1 MIHVLCT
8 AHSCVAQLAEHP
20 TVNRTVTGSS
30 PVAGAK
36 AETLTRV
43 GFSRSCG
50 NGCGSVRNG
59 HSLRFSDKLEKPA
72 QKTHEKGPRHAV
84 TANSHV
90 SGKVHETLRERHPN
104 VSQGI
109 TAGIMRNHP
118 NPTRPCRSLQNRER
132 TRCMSR
138 PEPRRPPHGI
148 GNHVAAFI
156 DITAISNLRK
166 TQSSRYNPNN
176 LLYLDCVIMLTEHE
190 DIRPSWSKTRS

>member
-1 MIHVLCT
+1 M
-8 AHSCVAQLAEHP
+8 
-20 TVNRTVTGSS
+20 
-30 PVAGAK
+30 
-36 AETLTRV
+36 ETLTRV

-72 QKTHEKGPRHAV
+72 QKTHEKKVATRR
-84 TANSHV
+84 NSKFARQV
-90 SGKVHETLRERHPN
+90 GRFMKTLRERHPN
-104 VSQGI
+104 VSQGM

>member
-1 MIHVLCT
+1 MVILSDSQTNSKNQPKKHT
-8 AHSCVAQLAEHP
+8 QKARDTPSQHI
-20 TVNRTVTGSS
+20 RTSG
-30 PVAGAK
+30 
-36 AETLTRV
+36 
-43 GFSRSCG
+43 
-50 NGCGSVRNG
+50 
-59 HSLRFSDKLEKPA
+59 
-72 QKTHEKGPRHAV
+72 
-84 TANSHV
+84 
-90 SGKVHETLRERHPN
+90 GKVHETLRERHPN

>member
-1 MIHVLCT
+1 MRERLRKRPKW
-8 AHSCVAQLAEHP
+8 SF
-20 TVNRTVTGSS
+20 S
-30 PVAGAK
+30 PI
-36 AETLTRV
+36 LRQTRKT
-43 GFSRSCG
+43 SPKNTRKRAATR
-50 NGCGSVRNG
+50 RNSKFARQG
-59 HSLRFSDKLEKPA
+59 
-72 QKTHEKGPRHAV
+72 
-84 TANSHV
+84 
-90 SGKVHETLRERHPN
+90 GKVHETLRERHPN

>member
-1 MIHVLCT
+1 MRERLRKRPKWSFSPILRQT
-8 AHSCVAQLAEHP
+8 RKTSPKNTRKRVA
-20 TVNRTVTGSS
+20 
-30 PVAGAK
+30 
-36 AETLTRV
+36 TR
-43 GFSRSCG
+43 
-50 NGCGSVRNG
+50 RNSKFASG
-59 HSLRFSDKLEKPA
+59 
-72 QKTHEKGPRHAV
+72 
-84 TANSHV
+84 
-90 SGKVHETLRERHPN
+90 GKVHEILRERHPN

-109 TAGIMRNHP
+109 TAGIVRNHP